1 MPMEDLLIM
10 QLFQSISVA
19 YIAIVC
25 LLTYGINKTITGYFK
40 LSLSRN
46 AKCIISLAV
55 SVCMAIYYIYEL
67 NASIETVL
75 LSALI
80 CTFGYDLIFKPIIKK
95 IEAKFNIDNN

>member
-1 MPMEDLLIM
+1 MLMEDSLIM

-40 LSLSRN
+40 LTLSRN
-46 AKCIISLAV
+46 AKSLISLVV
-55 SVCMAIYYIYEL
+55 SVCMAIYYVCRL
-67 NASIETVL
+67 QASVETVL

-80 CTFGYDLIFKPIIKK
+80 CTFGYDLILKPIIKRV
-95 IEAKFNIDNN
+95 EAKFNTENN